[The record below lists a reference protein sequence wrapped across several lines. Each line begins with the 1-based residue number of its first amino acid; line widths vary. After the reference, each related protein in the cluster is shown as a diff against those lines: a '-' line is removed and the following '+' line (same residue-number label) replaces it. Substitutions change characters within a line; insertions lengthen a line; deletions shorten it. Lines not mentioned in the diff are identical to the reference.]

1 MRYAKLAKLGKIL
14 GILGLVYFI
23 SSCSS
28 EPVSSPPKK
37 PKVSSVLEEV
47 SPHQENPVVEE
58 SKANLLVTNISEKL
72 KGLGYEALGLSFE
85 SDETLLLLGN
95 VFDSPIVQNRKIKI
109 IYTGLVMSYDAKH
122 QSLTI
127 STSKNLASILSF
139 IEKNVPRQG
148 EEQANPEP
156 QVELK
161 PSEEAIQVNNPPAT
175 SPIKKI
181 KGKLKGRAKPKGK
194 LDPKVKKRV
203 KRTPP
208 QNKASSPTT
217 TQPTLPV
224 QPVTTTLPPAL
235 PEQTTLPPPPTSLPP
250 PSAVEPQT
258 MQRDKETSP
267 EVPPSQSLEG
277 GESPVSEPSPL
288 LPEEEEKQNNEES
301 Y

>member
-1 MRYAKLAKLGKIL
+1 MRYAKLAKLGKVL
-14 GILGLVYFI
+14 GVLGLVCLI

-28 EPVSSPPKK
+28 EPVSSPSKK

-58 SKANLLVTNISEKL
+58 SKANPLVTNVSEKL

-85 SDETLLLLGN
+85 TDDTLLLLGN
-95 VFDSPIVQNRKIKI
+95 VFDSPIAQNRKIKI

-127 STSKNLASILSF
+127 SNSKNLASILSF
-139 IEKNVPRQG
+139 IEKNVPKQG
-148 EEQANPEP
+148 EDLANPDP

-161 PSEEAIQVNNPPAT
+161 PSEEGIQVNTPPAT

-181 KGKLKGRAKPKGK
+181 KGKLKGRTKVKGK
-194 LDPKVKKRV
+194 LDPKLKKQV
-203 KRTPP
+203 KRTYP
-208 QNKASSPTT
+208 QKTTPSTTT
-217 TQPTLPV
+217 TQSTSPT
-224 QPVTTTLPPAL
+224 QPVTTTLPPAS
-235 PEQTTLPPPPTSLPP
+235 PQQTTLPSPPTSLPT
-250 PSAVEPQT
+250 PSVVEPQT
-258 MQRDKETSP
+258 MQRDKEASP
-267 EVPPSQSLEG
+267 EVPPSQNLDG

-288 LPEEEEKQNNEES
+288 LPEEEEKQNNQES